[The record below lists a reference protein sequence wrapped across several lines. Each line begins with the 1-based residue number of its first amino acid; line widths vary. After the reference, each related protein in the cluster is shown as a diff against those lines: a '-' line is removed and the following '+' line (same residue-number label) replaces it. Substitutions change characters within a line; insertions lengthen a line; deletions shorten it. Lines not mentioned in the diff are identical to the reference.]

1 MSMTKM
7 RHLLLA
13 TVENP
18 HDPKAWSGTPFNM
31 LKALERNFDQ
41 VTVVSSPVPK
51 RNWFDSIL
59 RLILGRKRY
68 PLWMTTTALR
78 AYGKRLDEAV
88 QHARP
93 DAILSI
99 SSQHLIYAK
108 AHDMPVFMISDAPWI
123 AYKEAYRDFEEL
135 PLRSTR
141 YARLEA
147 QAAKKISGVMYPT
160 PWACKEAEVR
170 FGLTAQRIK
179 RLSFGANSHYQG
191 SDEQIVRRIKQRK
204 LEQLS
209 FLFIGKDWIRKGGPL
224 ALAIVKE
231 LNARGLQVTLHIV
244 GCQPVIPPDYV
255 NHVQVHGYLSP
266 SNPEDCIKMASAFAQ
281 ADFFLVPSHAE
292 CFGLVFAE
300 AQSYGLPCISLTSH
314 GIPGVVDHKKTGL
327 LFEPSVSAKSIADDI
342 VELVESPNRYVE
354 MATAARMKFTN
365 DLNWDLFG
373 RRMYVA
379 IASH

>member
-1 MSMTKM
+1 MSVKKM

-31 LKALERNFDQ
+31 LKALEKNFDQ

-51 RNWFDSIL
+51 RNWFDSVL
-59 RLILGRKRY
+59 RLFLGRKRY
-68 PLWMTTTALR
+68 PLWMTSTALR

-88 QHARP
+88 QQARP

-108 AHDMPVFMISDAPWI
+108 AYDMPVFMISDAPWI

-135 PLRSTR
+135 PLLSTQ
-141 YARLEA
+141 YARREA
-147 QAAKKISGVMYPT
+147 KAAKKISRVMYPT
-160 PWACKEAEVR
+160 PWACNEAEAR
-170 FGLTAQRIK
+170 FGISAQQIK
-179 RLSFGANSHYQG
+179 RIPFGANSHFQG

-204 LEQLS
+204 LEQLN

-231 LNARGLQVTLHIV
+231 LNARGLHVTLHII
-244 GCQPVIPPDYV
+244 GCQPVIPPDSV

-266 SNPEDCIKMASAFAQ
+266 SNPEDCIKMANVFAQ

-314 GIPGVVDHKKTGL
+314 GIPGVVEHQKTGL
-327 LFEPSVSAKSIADDI
+327 LFEPFVSANSIADDI
-342 VELVESPNRYVE
+342 VEIVESPDRYVE

-365 DLNWDLFG
+365 DLNWQLFG